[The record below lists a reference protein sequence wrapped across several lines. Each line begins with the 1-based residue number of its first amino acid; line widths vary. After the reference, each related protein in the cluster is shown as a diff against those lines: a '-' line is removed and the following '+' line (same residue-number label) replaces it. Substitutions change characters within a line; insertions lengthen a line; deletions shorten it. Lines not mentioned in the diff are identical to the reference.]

1 MEGVVGRPMSST
13 GFVTFLD
20 LASLTSAACTPL
32 THKPSVLE
40 VSVAPEPREIIWRN
54 VHFSRKVQVR
64 REHFV
69 NVLLVLGV
77 FLWTIPLF
85 VIQLFAKA
93 QFIAKIPGLEWILT
107 INGGAVSALINGY
120 LPVLALLTI
129 ILLLPVFFEWI
140 AVRYERRKTFSE
152 IQRSMVSRYFFY
164 QLANIYITVTAGSI
178 WESLEDIL
186 KEPPKVIR
194 FLGERLPTMVGYFV
208 ALLVTK
214 ILAGLPMIFLR
225 FGALARMIFLRALS
239 SEKKLTQRELDEVY
253 RDENV
258 QYGWEFPSQLLV
270 IVIVFTYATICP
282 VILPFGALY
291 FMGSLVVYKKQVLYV
306 YTPVYESGGAL
317 FPDAVQRM
325 LFGLVCGQVVFIGY
339 VWVRGC
345 NYQPIILIPLPI
357 VTIWVMG
364 YFNRHFAE
372 PSRRLSLERAIECD
386 HLSDILAAAAMGSR
400 PKDDSGI
407 QSHGG
412 AGVESRRRQ
421 FDKNAYHQPVLAQD
435 PLEPIQYRRGED
447 LDPQTA
453 DAREQLRRMERSSI
467 SLNHVATVE
476 SLMDDSDA

>member
-1 MEGVVGRPMSST
+1 MSST

-20 LASLTSAACTPL
+20 LASLTSAASTPL

-40 VSVAPEPREIIWRN
+40 VSVAPEPREIVWRN
-54 VHFSRKVQVR
+54 VHFSRRAQVR
-64 REHFV
+64 REGFV
-69 NVLLVLGV
+69 NLLLVLGV

-85 VIQLFAKA
+85 IIQLFAKA
-93 QFIAKIPGLEWILT
+93 KYIAKIPGLEWILT
-107 INGGAVSALINGY
+107 INGGNVSALINGY

-129 ILLLPVFFEWI
+129 IMLLPVFFEWI
-140 AVRYERRKTFSE
+140 AIRYERRKTMSE
-152 IQRSMVSRYFFY
+152 VQRSMVSRYFLY
-164 QLANIYITVTAGSI
+164 QLANIYITVTAGSL

-225 FGALARMIFLRALS
+225 FGALARMLFLRALS
-239 SEKKLTQRELDEVY
+239 SEKKLTQHELDEVY

-306 YTPVYESGGAL
+306 YTPIYESGGAL

-345 NYQPIILIPLPI
+345 YYQPFVLIPLPI
-357 VTIWVMG
+357 VTVWVMG
-364 YFNRHFAE
+364 YFHRHYAE

-386 HLSDILAAAAMGSR
+386 HVSDILAAAAIGSR

-407 QSHGG
+407 HSNKG
-412 AGVESRRRQ
+412 AGIEARRRQ

-435 PLEPIQYRRGED
+435 PLEPLPYRRGEGD
-447 LDPQTA
+447 DMETIS
-453 DAREQLRRMERSSI
+453 ARDHLRRMEHI
-467 SLNHVATVE
+467 SVTLDQDASPNSFLDENVA
-476 SLMDDSDA
+476 